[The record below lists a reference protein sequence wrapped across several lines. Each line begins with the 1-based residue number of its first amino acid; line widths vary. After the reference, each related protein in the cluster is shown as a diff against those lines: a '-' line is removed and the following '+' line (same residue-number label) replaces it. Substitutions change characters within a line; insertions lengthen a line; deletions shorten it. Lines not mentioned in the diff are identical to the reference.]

1 MLGEVDQY
9 PDEIFQEIFSKNLG
23 EFLDASPHTLV
34 LLLPSVRDIISNHAV
49 YPQAELD
56 TNLLQETVRPY
67 VARYPQT
74 NAFTQ
79 NIKMIP
85 NPGRFSIN
93 GVSFAVTSVD
103 VLWHLKKEEFLKS
116 AEEVDCSSTGSD
128 ISTTARYCRHLLSQ
142 RR

>member
-1 MLGEVDQY
+1 GPFIDRSHPKVILGEVDQD
-9 PDEIFQEIFSKNLG
+9 PDEIFQEIFAKNLG
-23 EFLDASPHTLV
+23 ELLDISPHTLV
-34 LLLPSVRDIISNHAV
+34 LLLPSVRDIISHHAV
-49 YPQAELD
+49 FPQAELD
-56 TNLLQETVRPY
+56 TDLLQET
-67 VARYPQT
+67 
-74 NAFTQ
+74 

-85 NPGRFSIN
+85 NPSRFSIN

-116 AEEVDCSSTGSD
+116 AEEVDCSSTGGD